1 MEKLD
6 WIELIIA
13 QFFVDDIDEMIPNTN
28 ELIKKTGYN
37 TEITNTEKKIPSLTG
52 LVTTAAFNTEA
63 TEIETLSPNITNT

>member
-1 MEKLD
+1 
-6 WIELIIA
+6 
-13 QFFVDDIDEMIPNTN
+13 MIHNTN